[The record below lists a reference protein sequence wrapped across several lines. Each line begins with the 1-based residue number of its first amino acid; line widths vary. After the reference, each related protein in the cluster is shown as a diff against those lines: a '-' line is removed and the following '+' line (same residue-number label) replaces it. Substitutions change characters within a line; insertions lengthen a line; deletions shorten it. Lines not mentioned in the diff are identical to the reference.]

1 MIDDLSELTNRVLD
15 DTGLEEKVLLEH
27 WGSSMW
33 NVITDVFRFKNEKGE
48 LVEYTPY
55 PYLISFIDAGFR
67 YPDNDRVVL
76 KSRQIGFSTG
86 LELESDLTCLVFDDV
101 EVSLVSNKYENAKK
115 LIRACGNMLKRSPY
129 FEFLPIEERNIK
141 KEAIEFNNGSRII
154 PYSSRPDSLR
164 SENIKKAFLDEFA
177 FVPNQ
182 EEMLA
187 AIQPKTTRGGS
198 ICMLSTPLAIDDE
211 FMSTFHASYT
221 GQNAIIGPNRKLA
234 WFLPMYQEGTIDLT
248 RSLLEQAEVPRL
260 CMDARLDRIE
270 DIRLD
275 SVERFLQEYMCV
287 PLDDSLA
294 YYPTSLI
301 MGCVDEEACASMQK
315 QALDWRNR
323 PGNVR
328 FGIDHALVR
337 DETAISVLYGTNYDY
352 HLIDCITTRDDYE
365 DQLKL
370 IDWLVE
376 KYRPSLMRVDTTGE
390 MGHQIDVD
398 LSKRHKPIMEGVTYS
413 NDRKKEM
420 AMQLKRFM
428 QNKVN
433 NRVPSITLPSNQDV
447 ISQLHGI
454 KIEVTA
460 NANIRFSGKDGGG
473 LDDIPNS
480 IWLAIPLDN
489 IGRQDAPA
497 VRYPIQHASN
507 PREGNER
514 TASAYS
520 IKRSPKKSGYYS
532 SRYQCNVIRNS
543 RSY

>member
-1 MIDDLSELTNRVLD
+1 MIDDLSELQNRVLD
-15 DTGLEEKVLLEH
+15 DKDVSEAALIEF
-27 WGSSMW
+27 WGESMW
-33 NVITDVFRFKNEKGE
+33 NIISDIFRFRNPAGE
-48 LVEYTPY
+48 LVTYTPY
-55 PYLISFIDAGFR
+55 PYLISFIDAGFQ

-76 KSRQIGFSTG
+76 KSRQIGLSTG
-86 LELESDLTCLVFDDV
+86 IELESDLTSLIFDDI

-115 LIRACGNMLKRSPY
+115 LIRVCGNMLKRSPY
-129 FEFLPIEERNIK
+129 FEYLPIEERNIK

-177 FVPNQ
+177 FIPNQ
-182 EEMLA
+182 AEMLA

-211 FMSTFHASYT
+211 FMSTFHASWT
-221 GQNAIIGPNRKLA
+221 GQNAVIGNNRKLA
-234 WFLPMYQEGTIDLT
+234 WFLPMYEEGTIDLS
-248 RSLLEQAEVPRL
+248 RSLLDQADVPRL
-260 CMDARLDRIE
+260 CMDARLERIE

-301 MGCVDEEACASMQK
+301 MGCVNEDACAIMQRE
-315 QALDWRNR
+315 ALDWRKR
-323 PGNVR
+323 PGTVR

-337 DETAISVLYGTNYDY
+337 DETAISVLYGVNHDY
-352 HLIDCITTRDDYE
+352 HLVDCITTRDDYE
-365 DQLKL
+365 DQLAL
-370 IDWLVE
+370 IDYMVE
-376 KYRPSLMRVDTTGE
+376 RYRPSIMRVDTTGE

-398 LSKRHKPIMEGVTYS
+398 LSKRHKPIMEGVMYS
-413 NDRKKEM
+413 NDRKREM
-420 AMQLKRFM
+420 AMQLKRFL

-433 NRVPSITLPSNQDV
+433 NRLPSLTLPSDQNV

-460 NANIRFSGKDGGG
+460 SANIRFTGKDGGG

-480 IWLAIPLDN
+480 LWLAVPLIDT
-489 IGRQDAPA
+489 GSQTAPSVTYPVQHVTKTDAKKVA
-497 VRYPIQHASN
+497 
-507 PREGNER
+507 G
-514 TASAYS
+514 AYS
-520 IKRSPKKSGYYS
+520 TRRNVRPKGRWSGVYQ
-532 SRYQCNVIRNS
+532 SRYDRD
-543 RSY
+543 

>member
-1 MIDDLSELTNRVLD
+1 MIDDLSELQNRVLD
-15 DTGLEEKVLLEH
+15 DKNISETALIEF
-27 WGSSMW
+27 WGESMW
-33 NVITDVFRFKNEKGE
+33 NIISDIFRFRNEKGE
-48 LVEYTPY
+48 LVGYTPY

-76 KSRQIGFSTG
+76 KSRQIGMSTG
-86 LELESDLTCLVFDDV
+86 VELESDLTALVFDDI

-115 LIRACGNMLKRSPY
+115 LIRACGNMLKRSKYFPY
-129 FEFLPIEERNIK
+129 LPIEERNIK

-182 EEMLA
+182 AEMLA

-198 ICMLSTPLAIDDE
+198 ICMLSTPLAVDDE
-211 FMSTFHASYT
+211 FMGTFHASWT
-221 GQNAIIGPNRKLA
+221 GTNAVVGNNRKLA
-234 WFLPMYQEGTIDLT
+234 WFLPMYEEGMIDLT
-248 RSLLEQAEVPRL
+248 RSLLEQSDVPRL

-275 SVERFLQEYMCV
+275 SVERFLQEYMCI

-301 MGCVDEEACASMQK
+301 MSCVDEEACATMQAE
-315 QALDWRNR
+315 ALDWRHR
-323 PGNVR
+323 PGTVR

-337 DETAISVLYGTNYDY
+337 DETAISVLYGTNHNY
-352 HLIDCITTRDDYE
+352 HLIDCLTTRDDYE
-365 DQLKL
+365 DQLSL
-370 IDWLVE
+370 IDYMVE
-376 KYRPSLMRVDTTGE
+376 RYRPSIMRVDTTGE

-398 LSKRHKPIMEGVTYS
+398 LSKRHKPIMEGVQYS
-413 NDRKKEM
+413 NDRKREM
-420 AMQLKRFM
+420 AMQLKRFL
-428 QNKVN
+428 QNKAN
-433 NRVPSITLPSNQDV
+433 NRLPSLTLPSDQNV

-460 NANIRFSGKDGGG
+460 AANIRFTGKDGGG

-480 IWLAIPLDN
+480 LWLAIPL
-489 IGRQDAPA
+489 IHTGSQAAPS
-497 VRYPIQHASN
+497 VTYPVQHITKTE
-507 PREGNER
+507 PRKVAG
-514 TASAYS
+514 AYS
-520 IKRSPKKSGYYS
+520 VKRSPKSKREGQYQ
-532 SRYQCNVIRNS
+532 SRYNHI
-543 RSY
+543 